1 MVKCQTRALFVKS
14 GRGRAMRNWRER
26 LNKRYI
32 GLAGVILGGLL
43 VIALLVWLVPHNPN
57 AVRETGQKGKSNV
70 KYVLVN
76 NDNGAT
82 FNGRAYNLGKDFV
95 TLIEQDTKR
104 DWTTASADEADAG
117 LANGSYD
124 VVVMIPSDFSRRLLN
139 LNSTNPTKA
148 GIDYQVANY
157 SQVTS
162 DLKRYGTRSLP
173 QAARYILAV
182 SYIKQDSL
190 SADQQKVVLKNISQK
205 SAAIQLNYWI
215 YIGRADYQRAL
226 SLAKNMGDNEYIL
239 HAYAKLYTET
249 KNDDTMNGATKQKRL
264 DNYRKQINAYI
275 KKLGGSKN
283 EFESN

>member
-1 MVKCQTRALFVKS
+1 
-14 GRGRAMRNWRER
+14 MRNWWER
-26 LNKRYI
+26 FNKRYI

-43 VIALLVWLVPHNPN
+43 VIALLVWLVPHNSN

-117 LANGSYD
+117 LAKGGYD

-148 GIDYQVANY
+148 GIDYQVRKGQNEVTNQQISA
-157 SQVTS
+157 QVTKLVTYFNNRIVRMYFAS
-162 DLKRYGTRSLP
+162 LIQNLRNAQLAMANQANVRSSEV
-173 QAARYILAV
+173 A
-182 SYIKQDSL
+182 SL
-190 SADQQKVVLKNISQK
+190 TSGVQSPFSQLTDQYN
-205 SAAIQLNYWI
+205 
-215 YIGRADYQRAL
+215 
-226 SLAKNMGDNEYIL
+226 
-239 HAYAKLYTET
+239 
-249 KNDDTMNGATKQKRL
+249 
-264 DNYRKQINAYI
+264 
-275 KKLGGSKN
+275 
-283 EFESN
+283 

>member
-148 GIDYQVANY
+148 GIDYQV
-157 SQVTS
+157 
-162 DLKRYGTRSLP
+162 
-173 QAARYILAV
+173 LATYV
-182 SYIKQDSL
+182 FGGKYT
-190 SADQQKVVLKNISQK
+190 AP
-205 SAAIQLNYWI
+205 
-215 YIGRADYQRAL
+215 
-226 SLAKNMGDNEYIL
+226 
-239 HAYAKLYTET
+239 KLYTAADQSESWWGQYHQVIEIGLLM
-249 KNDDTMNGATKQKRL
+249 TMFLLVGGWLGRQFASYKQM
-264 DNYRKQINAYI
+264 
-275 KKLGGSKN
+275 GG
-283 EFESN
+283 FTWQRRP

>member
-1 MVKCQTRALFVKS
+1 MV
-14 GRGRAMRNWRER
+14 G
-26 LNKRYI
+26 
-32 GLAGVILGGLL
+32 
-43 VIALLVWLVPHNPN
+43 
-57 AVRETGQKGKSNV
+57 
-70 KYVLVN
+70 
-76 NDNGAT
+76 
-82 FNGRAYNLGKDFV
+82 
-95 TLIEQDTKR
+95 
-104 DWTTASADEADAG
+104 
-117 LANGSYD
+117 
-124 VVVMIPSDFSRRLLN
+124 
-139 LNSTNPTKA
+139 
-148 GIDYQVANY
+148 
-157 SQVTS
+157 
-162 DLKRYGTRSLP
+162 
-173 QAARYILAV
+173 

-264 DNYRKQINAYI
+264 NNYRKQINAYI